1 MVEYMVDFGV
11 PVIILVW
18 FVGEVEIVVGVSAV
32 FVEWVDVVDVG
43 VVVGVSVVVIE

>member
-1 MVEYMVDFGV
+1 MVECMVDFGV

-18 FVGEVEIVVGVSAV
+18 FVGELEIVVGVSVV
-32 FVEWVDVVDVG
+32 FVEWIGVVDVG